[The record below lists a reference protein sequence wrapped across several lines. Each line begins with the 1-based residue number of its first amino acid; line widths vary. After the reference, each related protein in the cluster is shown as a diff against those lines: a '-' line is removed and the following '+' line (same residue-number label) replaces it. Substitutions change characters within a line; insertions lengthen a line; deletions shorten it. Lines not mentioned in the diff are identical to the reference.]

1 MIYKSIHDLSSG
13 RILWFQGS
21 NIFQGIYASQ
31 FSFFFSFWTSRNQ
44 SHGPADMRN
53 VLCHWAK
60 LPKLIFFIL
69 VVSICWLLW
78 MMLKE
83 IMKVCIC
90 LQHADF
96 ISFGYIPGNKIE
108 ILSSMVVIVM
118 CIPPNHIKKTHIL
131 SCAQKLSE
139 ITWFCCFTDY
149 WIMCWKNYFKKY
161 TLVESLWKLL
171 HWLLKNVSIVIS
183 LHVVWLQSGT

>member
-1 MIYKSIHDLSSG
+1 M
-13 RILWFQGS
+13 
-21 NIFQGIYASQ
+21 IFQVAGFCDFRVQIYSKASMHHSFL
-31 FSFFFSFWTSRNQ
+31 FSSVSELLGTSPMDLQIWGMYFATELNCL
-44 SHGPADMRN
+44 SLYSLYWLSLFVGY
-53 VLCHWAK
+53 CEW
-60 LPKLIFFIL
+60 
-69 VVSICWLLW
+69 CWKKSW
-78 MMLKE
+78 KCAFVFNML
-83 IMKVCIC
+83 
-90 LQHADF
+90 
-96 ISFGYIPGNKIE
+96 ISFPLDIPGSKIE

-118 CIPPNHIKKTHIL
+118 CIPPNHIKKTHVL